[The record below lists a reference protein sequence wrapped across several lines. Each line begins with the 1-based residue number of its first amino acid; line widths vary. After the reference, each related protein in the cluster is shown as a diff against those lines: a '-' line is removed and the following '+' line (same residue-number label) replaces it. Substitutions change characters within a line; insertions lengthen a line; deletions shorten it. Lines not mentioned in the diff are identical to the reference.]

1 MRIALSFVLG
11 LLTLQRLPVERVVPL
26 ESFGGNPL
34 VQLRV
39 NGSQPVWFLVDT
51 ASSWMFVDAALVQSI
66 GVTTRGGRT
75 IRGGGDNEARI
86 TFADGVTFEM
96 AGTRATLD
104 NVAVMPLTFKYDRP
118 IAGLVGGPFLKR
130 FVVRLECGRREMT
143 LHDPAVFEHKGR
155 GQTIPFRIED
165 EIPVIQVEIGIGK
178 RDPVVGDLY
187 VDTGASQRIILTRP
201 FLETH
206 KLIEAAGTVTEKRA
220 GSLTG
225 GTSYFEARAASVR
238 IGSIVLKDVTV
249 GFSQDRRGSGASTT
263 RGGIIGNGILNQFA
277 VTLDYAQRRM
287 ILEACSPS

>member
-1 MRIALSFVLG
+1 MRLASSFVLA
-11 LLTLQRLPVERVVPL
+11 LLSLQRLQVEPVVPL

-34 VQLRV
+34 VQVRV
-39 NGSQPVWFLVDT
+39 NGSKPVWFLLDT
-51 ASSWMFVDAALVQSI
+51 ASSWMFVDAALAQAI
-66 GVTTRGGRT
+66 GLKTRGGRT
-75 IRGGGDNEARI
+75 IMGGGDNPARI
-86 TFADGVTFEM
+86 TFADGVTFDL

-143 LHDPAVFEHKGR
+143 LHDPAVFEHKGH
-155 GQTIPFRIED
+155 GQAIPFRIED
-165 EIPVIQVEIGIGK
+165 EIPVIQVEIGIGT
-178 RDPVVGDLY
+178 REPVVGALY

-201 FLETH
+201 FVETH

-225 GTSYFEARAASVR
+225 GTSYLETRAASVK

-263 RGGIIGNGILNQFA
+263 RAGIIGNGILSQFA
-277 VTLDYAQRRM
+277 VTLDYVQRRM
-287 ILEACSPS
+287 VLENCVSG